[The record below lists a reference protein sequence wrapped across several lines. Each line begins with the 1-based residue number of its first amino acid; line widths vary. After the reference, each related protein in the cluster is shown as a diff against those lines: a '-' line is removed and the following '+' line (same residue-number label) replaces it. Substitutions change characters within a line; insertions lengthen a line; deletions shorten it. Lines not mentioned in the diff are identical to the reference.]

1 MVIVDIRDGK
11 TSFAL
16 YADLSRDGDLVIA
29 GRDHKPGLDAQ
40 AGTDAYEYLY
50 TVGADAV
57 PRVCELLGV
66 DAGSLLD
73 GVQLLLAPHGVAAS
87 AHWRSWLNH
96 HQVPYAFS
104 LR

>member
-1 MVIVDIRDGK
+1 MVIVDIRAGR

-16 YADLSRDGDLVIA
+16 YADVSRDGDLVIA

-40 AGTDAYEYLY
+40 ADAYEYLY

-66 DAGSLLD
+66 DARALLD
-73 GVQLLLAPHGVAAS
+73 GVQQLLAPHGVAAS
-87 AHWRSWLNH
+87 AHWRSWLNQ
-96 HQVPYAFS
+96 HQVPYRFS

>member
-29 GRDHKPGLDAQ
+29 GRDHKPELDAG
-40 AGTDAYEYLY
+40 ADAYEYLY

-66 DAGSLLD
+66 DDGSLLD
-73 GVQLLLAPHGVAAS
+73 GVLLLLAPHGVAAS
-87 AHWRSWLNH
+87 AHWRSWLNR
-96 HQVPYAFS
+96 HQVPYGFS